1 MKKHV
6 LVGMMVLAL
15 GVQLVPAQTKV
26 GTTIG
31 QFLLIEPS
39 ARVAGMGNA
48 GVTTY
53 EEIQSAYFNPAA
65 AGHMERTGVQF
76 THSPWLADITY
87 DYVGGVMTMGD
98 FGNIFASVT
107 SLNSGDIDVRT
118 ITQPLGTG
126 EKYTVGNLSFS
137 VGYGKRVSDR
147 FSVGLQVSY
156 LQERVWHS
164 SLSAMSLSIGTLYQ
178 ISEDGFRI
186 GASISNWGTR
196 AKYDGRDLRV
206 LFDQNTGVNGDNS
219 QIPAE
224 LMMNDY
230 PLPILFRVGVGMPFV
245 IDENNR
251 FQIAVDAFHPSDN
264 AESVSVGGEWLFFN
278 TFALRGGYQHL
289 FLQDSEVGLTLGAG
303 LRYDANGLDLL
314 FDYAWADYGRLQK
327 VQRLTLGVMF

>member
-15 GVQLVPAQTKV
+15 AVVQAPAQTKV
-26 GTTIG
+26 GTTVG
-31 QFLLIEPS
+31 QFLMIEPS

-65 AGHMERTGVQF
+65 IGHMEHNGVQF

-87 DYVGGVMTMGD
+87 DYVGGVLTMGD
-98 FGNIFASVT
+98 FGNLYGSVT
-107 SLNSGDIDVRT
+107 SLNSGDIEVRT
-118 ITQPLGTG
+118 ISQPLGTG
-126 EKYTVGNLSFS
+126 EKYTVGDISFS
-137 VGYGKRVSDR
+137 LGYGKRISDR
-147 FSVGLQVSY
+147 FSVGLQATY
-156 LQERVWHS
+156 MQERVWHS
-164 SLSAMSLSIGTLYQ
+164 SISAMAVSIGTLYQ
-178 ISEDGFRI
+178 ISENGFRLA
-186 GASISNWGTR
+186 ASISNWGTR
-196 AKYDGRDLRV
+196 ARYDGRDLRI

-224 LMMNDY
+224 LLMDEY
-230 PLPILFRVGVGMPFV
+230 PLPILFRVGVGMPFI

-251 FQIAVDAFHPSDN
+251 LQVAVDAFHPSDN
-264 AESVSVGGEWLFFN
+264 TESVSVGAEWLFFD
-278 TFALRGGYQHL
+278 TFALRGGYQNL

-303 LRYDANGLDLL
+303 LRYEANGLNLL
-314 FDYAWADYGRLQK
+314 FDYAWADYGRLDK